1 MSIDF
6 EKHCKTLELDKV
18 LALLSDEVSLTDTKE
33 LALSLRPS
41 FDYNEVLFLN
51 QQTEDAFMLSSRF
64 ASPSFGR
71 VQNCI
76 SPLTRAEM
84 GGLLTM
90 AELLKIGELLRI
102 SRTVSDWRENNGA
115 EITTLLDEL
124 FQTLS
129 PNKFLEDK
137 ILSAIKSEDEMS
149 DNASVALYNIRTKI
163 RKASQ
168 SVREKLDKMIRG
180 GSSKYLQ
187 DAIVTQREGRFVVPV
202 KVEHKG
208 DVPGLVHDTSSSGA
222 TLFVEPMAVVEINNE
237 IRVLRSKEKE
247 EIERI
252 LYELSADV
260 SVYADALK
268 KSYNALLELDL
279 IFAKASLGFKLK
291 GVTPKI
297 NNIGK
302 INLVRARHP
311 LLNKTTVVPV
321 SLNLGYDYK
330 MLVITGP
337 NTGGKTVTL
346 KTIGLFT
353 LMTQCGLMLPCDDG
367 TEVAVFKKVL
377 SDIGDEQSIEQSL
390 STFSSHIKNIIT
402 ILENADKDTLVLF
415 DELCAGTDPVEGAAL
430 AEAILEEVLN
440 KGATAAATTHY
451 AELKG
456 YALERE
462 GVQNASS
469 EFDVETL
476 RPTYR
481 LLIGVPGRSNAF
493 QISQKL
499 GLDSFIVENAKQYVS
514 IKDRRFDDVVARL
527 EQANLEALKDRETAE
542 KLKAELINAKK
553 SADKRLKELNAES
566 EKIVEKAREKAESI
580 LDFARNESNRLL
592 TELEELKSKINK
604 ENASDSI
611 IRARSSINKS
621 LKQLEKSNDSVK
633 AADDFEDYTLPR
645 ALKIGDK
652 LIVKGFSKTAELIKL
667 DGEKLTVSIGNIKT
681 TVNIKDVKLELNDN
695 SPKSRTVSGIK
706 SKAERNIARELD
718 IRGYSVDE
726 GLIELDR
733 FIDACLIAGVDSATI
748 IHGKGTGVL
757 RDAVRKH
764 LKGYKRVSAFRPGTF
779 GEGENGVTIVTFK

>member
-1 MSIDF
+1 MNLNL
-6 EKHCKTLELDKV
+6 EKHSNTLELNKV
-18 LALLSDEVSLTDTKE
+18 LTLLSEEVSLPDTRE
-33 LALSLRPS
+33 LALSLKPS

-51 QQTEDAFMLSSRF
+51 KQTEDAYMLSSRF

-90 AELLKIGELLRI
+90 SELLKIGELLRI
-102 SRTVSDWRENNGA
+102 SRTVSMWRENNGA
-115 EITTLLDEL
+115 EITTSLDDI
-124 FQTLS
+124 FAVLS

-137 ILSAIKSEDEMS
+137 ILSSIKSEDEMS
-149 DNASVALYNIRTKI
+149 DNASVTLYNIRTKI
-163 RKASQ
+163 RKASS
-168 SVREKLDKMIRG
+168 SVREKLDKMIKG

-202 KVEHKG
+202 KVEHKS

-237 IRVLRSKEKE
+237 IRVLKSKEKE

-260 SVYADALK
+260 SVYAEVLK
-268 KSYNALLELDL
+268 KSFHALLQLDL
-279 IFAKASLGFKLK
+279 IFAKASLGYKLK
-291 GVTPKI
+291 AVTPKI

-311 LLNKTTVVPV
+311 LLNKDTVVPI
-321 SLNLGYDYK
+321 SLSLGYDYK
-330 MLVITGP
+330 MLIITGP

-346 KTIGLFT
+346 KTIGLLT

-367 TEVAVFKKVL
+367 TEISVFKKVL
-377 SDIGDEQSIEQSL
+377 ADIGDEQSIEQSL
-390 STFSSHIKNIIT
+390 STFSSHIKNIIS
-402 ILENADKDTLVLF
+402 ILEYADKDTLILF

-430 AEAILEEVLN
+430 AESILEEVLN
-440 KGATAAATTHY
+440 KGAISAATTHY

-499 GLDSFIVENAKQYVS
+499 GLNPQIVENAKGYVS
-514 IKDRRFDDVVARL
+514 VKDRRFDDVVSKL

-542 KLKAELINAKK
+542 KLKQELILSKK
-553 SADKRLKELNAES
+553 SADKKLKEINAES
-566 EKIVEKAREKAESI
+566 EKIVEKAREKAEDI
-580 LDFARNESNRLL
+580 LDFARQESNRLL

-611 IRARSSINKS
+611 IKARGSINKT
-621 LKQLEKSNDSVK
+621 LKQLEKSNDSAK
-633 AADDFEDYTLPR
+633 TEDDFEDYVLPR
-645 ALKIGDK
+645 SLKVGDK
-652 LIVKGFSKTAELIKL
+652 LIVKGFSKTADLIKI

-681 TVNIKDVKLELNDN
+681 TVNIKDVKLELIDK
-695 SPKSRTVSGIK
+695 SPKQRTVSGIK
-706 SKAERNIARELD
+706 SKAERTISRELD
-718 IRGYSVDE
+718 IRGYACDE
-726 GLIELDR
+726 GLIEVDR
-733 FIDACLIAGVDSATI
+733 FIDACLISGVDTATI

-757 RDAVRKH
+757 RDAVRNH
-764 LKGYKRVSAFRPGTF
+764 LRGYKRVSSFRPGSF

>member
-1 MSIDF
+1 MNINF

-18 LALLSDEVSLTDTKE
+18 LSLLQEEVSLTDTKE
-33 LALSLRPS
+33 LAQSLKPS

-51 QQTEDAFMLSSRF
+51 KQTEDAYMLSARF

-76 SPLTRAEM
+76 SPLSRAEM

-90 AELLKIGELLRI
+90 AELLKIGELLRVN
-102 SRTVSDWRENNGA
+102 RTVSDWRENNGA
-115 EITTLLDEL
+115 DIVTSLDEI
-124 FQTLS
+124 FQCLS

-137 ILSAIKSEDEMS
+137 ILSAIKTEDEMA
-149 DNASVALYNIRTKI
+149 DNASPELHNIRTKI

-180 GSSKYLQ
+180 SSAKYLQ
-187 DAIVTQREGRFVVPV
+187 DSIVTQREGRFVVPV
-202 KVEHKG
+202 KLEHKG
-208 DVPGLVHDTSSSGA
+208 EVPGLVHDTSSSGA

-268 KSYNALLELDL
+268 KSFHALLRLDL

-291 GVTPKI
+291 AVTPKI

-302 INLVRARHP
+302 INLLRARHP
-311 LLNKTTVVPV
+311 LLNKDTVVPI

-353 LMTQCGLMLPCDDG
+353 LMTQCGLMLPADEG
-367 TEVAVFKKVL
+367 TEISVFKKIL
-377 SDIGDEQSIEQSL
+377 ADIGDEQSIEQSL
-390 STFSSHIKNIIT
+390 STFSSHIKNIIS
-402 ILENADKDTLVLF
+402 IIENADKDTLVLF

-430 AEAILEEVLN
+430 AEAILEEILN
-440 KGATAAATTHY
+440 KGAVSAATTHY

-499 GLDSFIVENAKQYVS
+499 GLDTQIVDNAKEYVS

-527 EQANLEALKDRETAE
+527 EKANLEALKDRETAE
-542 KLKAELINAKK
+542 KLKSELVNAKK
-553 SADKRLKELNAES
+553 SAEKRLKELNAES

-580 LDFARNESNRLL
+580 LDFARAESNRLL

-604 ENASDSI
+604 ENAADSI
-611 IRARSSINKS
+611 LKARGSINHT
-621 LKQLEKSNDSVK
+621 LKQLEKSNDSAK
-633 AADDFEDYTLPR
+633 NEDDFDDYVLPR
-645 ALKIGDK
+645 ALKVGDK
-652 LIVKGFSKTAELIKL
+652 LIIKGFSKTAELIKI
-667 DGEKLTVSIGNIKT
+667 DGEKLTVSLGNIKT
-681 TVNIKDVKLELNDN
+681 TVNINDVKLELND
-695 SPKSRTVSGIK
+695 STAKTRKISGIK
-706 SKAERNIARELD
+706 SKAERTIVRELD
-718 IRGYSVDE
+718 IRGYASDE

-733 FIDACLIAGVDSATI
+733 FIDACLISGVDTATV

-764 LKGYKRVSAFRPGTF
+764 LKGYKRVAAFRPGSF
-779 GEGENGVTIVTFK
+779 GEGENGVTVVTFK